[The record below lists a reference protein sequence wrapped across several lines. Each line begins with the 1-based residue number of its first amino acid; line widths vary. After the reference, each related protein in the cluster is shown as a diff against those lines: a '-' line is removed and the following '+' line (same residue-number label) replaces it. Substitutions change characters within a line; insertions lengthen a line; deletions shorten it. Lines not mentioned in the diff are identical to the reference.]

1 MQPKRAALR
10 IHTATIRG
18 EMLLDGQRI
27 DFRATINYPR
37 VDAEFELADRDCS
50 GRELDQW
57 LALRALETFIDENLR
72 GNAK

>member
-10 IHTATIRG
+10 VAEATIRG

-27 DFRATINYPR
+27 DFSAEIDYPR
-37 VDAEFELADRDCS
+37 VFAEFELADRDTS

-57 LALRALETFIDENLR
+57 AALRALEAFIDDNLR
-72 GNAK
+72 GGAQ

>member
-10 IHTATIRG
+10 VAEATIRG

-27 DFRATINYPR
+27 DFRATFNYPR
-37 VDAEFELADRDCS
+37 VEAEFELSVRDCS

>member
-10 IHTATIRG
+10 VSEATIRG

-27 DFRATINYPR
+27 DFSAEIDYPR
-37 VDAEFELADRDCS
+37 VFAEFELADRDCS

-57 LALRALETFIDENLR
+57 AALRALEAFIDENLR

>member
-10 IHTATIRG
+10 VAGATIRG

-27 DFRATINYPR
+27 DFRATIDYPR
-37 VDAEFELADRDCS
+37 VDAEFELAVRDCS

-57 LALRALETFIDENLR
+57 TALRALERFIDENLR
-72 GNAK
+72 GNGQ

>member
-10 IHTATIRG
+10 VAGATIRG

-27 DFRATINYPR
+27 DFRATIDYPR
-37 VDAEFELADRDCS
+37 IDAEFELAARDCS
-50 GRELDQW
+50 GRALDQW

-72 GNAK
+72 G